1 MTHTKHTDPLT
12 AGQGEGM
19 QTPAGRTGF
28 SAVFLRELHIIFT
41 TPVYLICMFLLPLFV
56 MLFFTSLMDQG
67 QPNKMPVG
75 IVDLD
80 NTATTR
86 KLTRKLDAF
95 QNTDVVAYYNS
106 VDEARLAMQRNEIY
120 GFMYFPKG
128 TTDKLLAS
136 RQPKISFYYSYT
148 SLTAGALLYKDLKTI
163 ATLGSA
169 GVGSATMQAR
179 GYTQKQIMA
188 FLQPIVVDLHAVKN
202 PWTNY
207 NFYLT
212 TMLVPGCLMLF
223 IFLLTPYSLG
233 TELKF
238 NRAHKLLL
246 VAGGNKWTLLLGK
259 LLPQTLI
266 FLSVF
271 YLYSLYVYGIL
282 GFPHSGGT
290 FHILLLGLLAVTASQ
305 GFGAFMFGLMPSLR
319 MSMSTCSLWAVL
331 SFSLVGTAF
340 PVFAMDP
347 AIGGIAQMFPLR
359 HYFRIYQTSVFND
372 FPLSYAWVNLVAMI
386 AFSLLPVL
394 VAGNIRKAMR
404 EYKYME

>member
-1 MTHTKHTDPLT
+1 MIKDLLNT
-12 AGQGEGM
+12 A
-19 QTPAGRTGF
+19 R
-28 SAVFLRELHIIFT
+28 REIGIIVS
-41 TPVYLICMFLLPLFV
+41 TPVYLLCMVVLPLFV
-56 MLFFTSLMDQG
+56 MIFFTTLMQQG

-80 NTATTR
+80 NTTTTR
-86 KLTRKLDAF
+86 SMTRKLDAF
-95 QNTDVVAYYNS
+95 QNTNVVAYYNS
-106 VDEARLAMQRNEIY
+106 VDEARQAIQENKIY

-136 RQPKISFYYSYT
+136 RQPKISFYYTYT

-169 GVGSATMQAR
+169 GVGSKTMSAK
-179 GYTQKQIMA
+179 GFTDKQIKT
-188 FLQPIVVDLHAVKN
+188 FLQPIAIDMHAVRN

-212 TMLVPGCLMLF
+212 TMLVPGCMMLF
-223 IFLLTPYSLG
+223 IFLITPYSFG

-238 NRAHKLLL
+238 NRAKKLL
-246 VAGGNKWTLLLGK
+246 AISGENTWTMLLGK

-266 FLSVF
+266 FLVMF
-271 YLYSLYVYGIL
+271 YIYSFYTYGLL
-282 GFPHSGGT
+282 GFPHEGGMW
-290 FHILLLGLLAVTASQ
+290 HILLLGLLAVTASQ
-305 GFGAFMFGLMPSLR
+305 GFGAFMFGLIPSLR

-340 PVFAMDP
+340 PVFAMDAP
-347 AIGGIAQMFPLR
+347 LEGIAQLFPLR

-372 FPLSYAWVNLVAMI
+372 FPLSYVWINIVVMI
-386 AFSLLPVL
+386 VFSLLPVL

>member
-1 MTHTKHTDPLT
+1 MIKDLLNT
-12 AGQGEGM
+12 A
-19 QTPAGRTGF
+19 R
-28 SAVFLRELHIIFT
+28 REIGIIVS
-41 TPVYLICMFLLPLFV
+41 TPVYLLCMVVLPLFV
-56 MLFFTSLMDQG
+56 MIFFTTLMQQG

-80 NTATTR
+80 NTTTTR
-86 KLTRKLDAF
+86 SMTRKLDAF
-95 QNTDVVAYYNS
+95 QNTNVVAYYNS
-106 VDEARLAMQRNEIY
+106 VDEARQAIQENKIY

-136 RQPKISFYYSYT
+136 RQPKISFYYTYT

-169 GVGSATMQAR
+169 GVGSKTMSAK
-179 GYTQKQIMA
+179 GFTDKQIKT
-188 FLQPIVVDLHAVKN
+188 FLQPIAIDMHAVRN

-212 TMLVPGCLMLF
+212 TMLVPGCMMLF
-223 IFLLTPYSLG
+223 IFLITPYSFG

-238 NRAHKLLL
+238 NRAKKLL
-246 VAGGNKWTLLLGK
+246 AISGENTWTMLLGK

-266 FLSVF
+266 FLVMF
-271 YLYSLYVYGIL
+271 YIYSFYTYGLL
-282 GFPHSGGT
+282 GFPHEGGT
-290 FHILLLGLLAVTASQ
+290 WHILLLGLLAVTASQ
-305 GFGAFMFGLMPSLR
+305 GFGAFMFGLIPSLR

-340 PVFAMDP
+340 PVFAMDAP
-347 AIGGIAQMFPLR
+347 LEGIAQLFPLR

-372 FPLSYAWVNLVAMI
+372 FPLSYVWINVVVMI
-386 AFSLLPVL
+386 VFSLLPVL

-404 EYKYME
+404 EYKYIE

>member
-1 MTHTKHTDPLT
+1 MIKDLLNT
-12 AGQGEGM
+12 A
-19 QTPAGRTGF
+19 R
-28 SAVFLRELHIIFT
+28 REIGIIVS
-41 TPVYLICMFLLPLFV
+41 TPVYLLCMVVLPLFV
-56 MLFFTSLMDQG
+56 MIFFTTLMQQG

-80 NTATTR
+80 NTTTTR
-86 KLTRKLDAF
+86 SMTRKLDAF
-95 QNTDVVAYYNS
+95 QNTNVVAYYNS
-106 VDEARLAMQRNEIY
+106 VDEARQAIQENKIY

-136 RQPKISFYYSYT
+136 RQPKISFYYTYT

-163 ATLGSA
+163 VTLGSA
-169 GVGSATMQAR
+169 SVGSKTMSAK
-179 GYTQKQIMA
+179 GFTDKQIKT
-188 FLQPIVVDLHAVKN
+188 FLQPIAIDMHAVRN

-212 TMLVPGCLMLF
+212 TMLVPGCMMLF
-223 IFLLTPYSLG
+223 IFLITPYSFG

-238 NRAHKLLL
+238 NRAKKLL
-246 VAGGNKWTLLLGK
+246 AISGENTWAMLLGK

-266 FLSVF
+266 FLVMF
-271 YLYSLYVYGIL
+271 YIYSFYTYGLL
-282 GFPHSGGT
+282 GFPHEGGT
-290 FHILLLGLLAVTASQ
+290 WHILLLGLLAVTASQ

-340 PVFAMDP
+340 PVFAMDAP
-347 AIGGIAQMFPLR
+347 LEGIAQLFPLR

-372 FPLSYAWVNLVAMI
+372 FPLSYVWINVVVMI
-386 AFSLLPVL
+386 VFSLLPVL

-404 EYKYME
+404 EYKYIE

>member
-1 MTHTKHTDPLT
+1 MIKDLLNT
-12 AGQGEGM
+12 A
-19 QTPAGRTGF
+19 R
-28 SAVFLRELHIIFT
+28 REIGIIVS
-41 TPVYLICMFLLPLFV
+41 TPVYLLCMVVLPLFV
-56 MLFFTSLMDQG
+56 MIFFTTLMQQG

-80 NTATTR
+80 NTTTTR
-86 KLTRKLDAF
+86 SMTRKLDAF
-95 QNTDVVAYYNS
+95 QNTNVVAYYNS
-106 VDEARLAMQRNEIY
+106 VDEARQAIQENKIY

-136 RQPKISFYYSYT
+136 RQPKISFYYTYT

-169 GVGSATMQAR
+169 GVGSKTMSAK
-179 GYTQKQIMA
+179 GFTDKQIKT
-188 FLQPIVVDLHAVKN
+188 FLQPIAIDMHAVRN

-212 TMLVPGCLMLF
+212 TMLVPGCMMLF
-223 IFLLTPYSLG
+223 IFLITPYSFG

-238 NRAHKLLL
+238 NRAKKLL
-246 VAGGNKWTLLLGK
+246 AISGENTWTMLLGK

-266 FLSVF
+266 FLVMF
-271 YLYSLYVYGIL
+271 YIYSFYTYGLL
-282 GFPHSGGT
+282 GFPHEGGMW
-290 FHILLLGLLAVTASQ
+290 HILLLGLLAVTASQ
-305 GFGAFMFGLMPSLR
+305 GFGAFMFGLIPSLR

-340 PVFAMDP
+340 PVFAMDAP
-347 AIGGIAQMFPLR
+347 LEGIAQLFPLR

-372 FPLSYAWVNLVAMI
+372 FPLSYVWINIVVMI
-386 AFSLLPVL
+386 VFSLLPVL

-404 EYKYME
+404 EYKYIE

>member
-1 MTHTKHTDPLT
+1 MIKDLLNT
-12 AGQGEGM
+12 A
-19 QTPAGRTGF
+19 R
-28 SAVFLRELHIIFT
+28 REIGIIVS
-41 TPVYLICMFLLPLFV
+41 TPVYLLCMVVLPLFV
-56 MLFFTSLMDQG
+56 MIFFTTLMQQG

-80 NTATTR
+80 NTTTTR
-86 KLTRKLDAF
+86 SMTRQLDAV
-95 QNTDVVAYYNS
+95 QNTNVVAFYNS
-106 VDEARLAMQRNEIY
+106 VDEARQAIQENKIY

-136 RQPKISFYYSYT
+136 RQPKISFYYTYT

-169 GVGSATMQAR
+169 GVGSKTMSAK
-179 GYTQKQIMA
+179 GFTDKQIKT
-188 FLQPIVVDLHAVKN
+188 FLQPIAIDMHAVRN

-212 TMLVPGCLMLF
+212 TMLVPGCMMLF
-223 IFLLTPYSLG
+223 IFLITPYSFG

-238 NRAHKLLL
+238 NRAKKLL
-246 VAGGNKWTLLLGK
+246 AISGENTWAMLLGK

-266 FLSVF
+266 FLVMF
-271 YLYSLYVYGIL
+271 YIYSFYTYGLL
-282 GFPHSGGT
+282 GFPHEGGT
-290 FHILLLGLLAVTASQ
+290 WHILLLGLLAVTASQ

-340 PVFAMDP
+340 PVFAMDAP
-347 AIGGIAQMFPLR
+347 LEGIAQLFPLR

-372 FPLSYAWVNLVAMI
+372 FPLSYVWINVVVMI
-386 AFSLLPVL
+386 VFSLLPVF

-404 EYKYME
+404 EYKYIE

>member
-1 MTHTKHTDPLT
+1 MIKDLLNT
-12 AGQGEGM
+12 A
-19 QTPAGRTGF
+19 R
-28 SAVFLRELHIIFT
+28 REIGIIVS
-41 TPVYLICMFLLPLFV
+41 TPVYLLCMVVLPLFV
-56 MLFFTSLMDQG
+56 MIFFTTLMQQG

-80 NTATTR
+80 NTTTTR
-86 KLTRKLDAF
+86 SMTRKLDAF
-95 QNTDVVAYYNS
+95 QNTNVVAYYNS
-106 VDEARLAMQRNEIY
+106 VDEARQAIQENKIY

-136 RQPKISFYYSYT
+136 RQPKISFYYTYT

-169 GVGSATMQAR
+169 GVGSKTMSAK
-179 GYTQKQIMA
+179 GFTDKQIKT
-188 FLQPIVVDLHAVKN
+188 FLQPIAIDMHAVRN

-212 TMLVPGCLMLF
+212 TMLVPGCMMLF
-223 IFLLTPYSLG
+223 IFLITPYSFG

-238 NRAHKLLL
+238 NRAKKLL
-246 VAGGNKWTLLLGK
+246 AISGENTWTMLLGK

-266 FLSVF
+266 FLVMF
-271 YLYSLYVYGIL
+271 YIYSFYTYGLL
-282 GFPHSGGT
+282 GFPHEGGT
-290 FHILLLGLLAVTASQ
+290 WHILLLGLLAVTASQ

-340 PVFAMDP
+340 PVFAMDAP
-347 AIGGIAQMFPLR
+347 LEGIAQLFPLR

-372 FPLSYAWVNLVAMI
+372 FPLSYVWINVVVMI
-386 AFSLLPVL
+386 VFSLLPVL

-404 EYKYME
+404 EYKYIE

>member
-1 MTHTKHTDPLT
+1 MIKDLLNT
-12 AGQGEGM
+12 A
-19 QTPAGRTGF
+19 R
-28 SAVFLRELHIIFT
+28 REIGIIVS
-41 TPVYLICMFLLPLFV
+41 TPVYLLCMVVLPLFV
-56 MLFFTSLMDQG
+56 MIFFTTLMQQG

-80 NTATTR
+80 NTTTTR
-86 KLTRKLDAF
+86 SMTRKLDAF
-95 QNTDVVAYYNS
+95 QNTNVVAYYNS
-106 VDEARLAMQRNEIY
+106 VDEARQAIQENNIY

-136 RQPKISFYYSYT
+136 RQPKISFYYTYT
-148 SLTAGALLYKDLKTI
+148 SLTVGALLYKDLKTI

-169 GVGSATMQAR
+169 GVGSKTMSAK
-179 GYTQKQIMA
+179 GFTDKQIKT
-188 FLQPIVVDLHAVKN
+188 FLQPIAIDMHAVRN

-207 NFYLT
+207 NFYFT
-212 TMLVPGCLMLF
+212 TMLVPGCMMLF
-223 IFLLTPYSLG
+223 IFLITPYSFG

-238 NRAHKLLL
+238 NRAKKLL
-246 VAGGNKWTLLLGK
+246 AISGENTWAMLLGK

-266 FLSVF
+266 FLVMF
-271 YLYSLYVYGIL
+271 YIYSFYTYGLL
-282 GFPHSGGT
+282 GFPHEGGT
-290 FHILLLGLLAVTASQ
+290 WNILLLGLLAVTASQ

-340 PVFAMDP
+340 PVFAMDAP
-347 AIGGIAQMFPLR
+347 LEGIAQLFPLR

-372 FPLSYAWVNLVAMI
+372 FPLSYVWINVVVMI
-386 AFSLLPVL
+386 VFSLLPVL

-404 EYKYME
+404 EYKYIE

>member
-1 MTHTKHTDPLT
+1 MIKDLLNT
-12 AGQGEGM
+12 A
-19 QTPAGRTGF
+19 R
-28 SAVFLRELHIIFT
+28 REIGIIVS
-41 TPVYLICMFLLPLFV
+41 TPVYLLCMVVLPLFV
-56 MLFFTSLMDQG
+56 MIFFTTLMQQG

-80 NTATTR
+80 NTTTTR
-86 KLTRKLDAF
+86 SMTRKLDAF
-95 QNTDVVAYYNS
+95 QNTNVVAYYNS
-106 VDEARLAMQRNEIY
+106 VDEARQAIQENKIY

-136 RQPKISFYYSYT
+136 RQPKISFYYTYT

-169 GVGSATMQAR
+169 GVGSKTMSAK
-179 GYTQKQIMA
+179 GFTDKQIKT
-188 FLQPIVVDLHAVKN
+188 FLQPIAIDMHAGRN

-212 TMLVPGCLMLF
+212 TMLVPGCMMLF
-223 IFLLTPYSLG
+223 IFLITPYSFG

-238 NRAHKLLL
+238 NRAKKLL
-246 VAGGNKWTLLLGK
+246 AISGENTWTMLLGK

-266 FLSVF
+266 FLVMF
-271 YLYSLYVYGIL
+271 YIYSFYTYGLL
-282 GFPHSGGT
+282 GFPHEGGMW
-290 FHILLLGLLAVTASQ
+290 HILLLGLLAVTASQ
-305 GFGAFMFGLMPSLR
+305 GFGAFMFGLIPSLR

-340 PVFAMDP
+340 PVFAMDAP
-347 AIGGIAQMFPLR
+347 LEGIAQLFPLR

-372 FPLSYAWVNLVAMI
+372 FPLSYVWINVVVMI
-386 AFSLLPVL
+386 VFSLLPVL

-404 EYKYME
+404 EYKYIE

>member
-1 MTHTKHTDPLT
+1 MIKDLLNT
-12 AGQGEGM
+12 A
-19 QTPAGRTGF
+19 R
-28 SAVFLRELHIIFT
+28 REIGIIVS
-41 TPVYLICMFLLPLFV
+41 TPVYLLCMVVLPLFV
-56 MLFFTSLMDQG
+56 MIFFTTLMQQG

-80 NTATTR
+80 NTTTTR
-86 KLTRKLDAF
+86 SMTRKLDAF
-95 QNTDVVAYYNS
+95 QNTNVVAYYNS
-106 VDEARLAMQRNEIY
+106 VDEARQAIQENKIY

-136 RQPKISFYYSYT
+136 RQPKISFYYTYT

-169 GVGSATMQAR
+169 GVGSKTMSAK
-179 GYTQKQIMA
+179 GFTDKQIKT
-188 FLQPIVVDLHAVKN
+188 FLQPIAIDMHAVRN

-212 TMLVPGCLMLF
+212 TMLVPGCMMLF
-223 IFLLTPYSLG
+223 IFLITPYSFG

-238 NRAHKLLL
+238 NRAKKLL
-246 VAGGNKWTLLLGK
+246 AISGENTWTMLLGK

-266 FLSVF
+266 FLVMF
-271 YLYSLYVYGIL
+271 YIYSFYTYGLL
-282 GFPHSGGT
+282 GFPHEGGT
-290 FHILLLGLLAVTASQ
+290 WHILLLGLLAVTASQ
-305 GFGAFMFGLMPSLR
+305 GFGAFMFGLIPSLR

-340 PVFAMDP
+340 PVFAMDAP
-347 AIGGIAQMFPLR
+347 LEGIAQLFPLR

-372 FPLSYAWVNLVAMI
+372 FPLSYVWINIMVMI
-386 AFSLLPVL
+386 VFSLLPVL

-404 EYKYME
+404 EYKYIE

>member
-1 MTHTKHTDPLT
+1 MIKDLLNT
-12 AGQGEGM
+12 A
-19 QTPAGRTGF
+19 R
-28 SAVFLRELHIIFT
+28 REIGIIVS
-41 TPVYLICMFLLPLFV
+41 TPVYLLCMVVLPLFV
-56 MLFFTSLMDQG
+56 MIFFTTLMQQG

-80 NTATTR
+80 NTTTTR
-86 KLTRKLDAF
+86 SMTRKLDAF
-95 QNTDVVAYYNS
+95 QNTNVVAYYNN
-106 VDEARLAMQRNEIY
+106 VDEARQAIQENKIY

-136 RQPKISFYYSYT
+136 RQPKISFYYTYT

-169 GVGSATMQAR
+169 GVGSKTMSAK
-179 GYTQKQIMA
+179 GFTDKQIKT
-188 FLQPIVVDLHAVKN
+188 FLQPIAIDMHAVRN

-212 TMLVPGCLMLF
+212 TMLVPGCMMLF
-223 IFLLTPYSLG
+223 IFLITPYSFG

-238 NRAHKLLL
+238 NRAKKLL
-246 VAGGNKWTLLLGK
+246 AISGENTWTMLLGK

-266 FLSVF
+266 FLVMF
-271 YLYSLYVYGIL
+271 YIYSFYTYGLL
-282 GFPHSGGT
+282 GFPHEGGT
-290 FHILLLGLLAVTASQ
+290 WHILLLGLLAVTASQ
-305 GFGAFMFGLMPSLR
+305 GFGAFMFGLIPSLR

-340 PVFAMDP
+340 PVFAMDAP
-347 AIGGIAQMFPLR
+347 LEGIAQLFPLR

-372 FPLSYAWVNLVAMI
+372 FPLSYVWINIVVMI
-386 AFSLLPVL
+386 VFSLLPVL